1 MIVDELEKLKYPI
14 GKFVPDEKLTES
26 LKSRYISEIEELPS
40 QILQEYKTLKAN
52 GRMDVAYR
60 PEGWTGRQV
69 IHHLADSHMNALI
82 RFKLT
87 LTEENPVIKPYQ
99 EAEWANLKDS
109 LEMDPMVAIELLR
122 SIHTKLIFLVK
133 GMSDAEFSR
142 TYIHPQYQK
151 TYALS
156 TVLALYA
163 WHGKHHLGHLRII
176 NS

>member
-14 GKFVPDEKLTES
+14 GKFVPEEKLTEA
-26 LKSRYISEIEELPS
+26 LKSRYLSEIEELPS

-87 LTEENPVIKPYQ
+87 LTEENPTIKPYQ

-109 LEMDPMVAIELLR
+109 LQMDPMVAIDLLR
-122 SIHTKLIFLVK
+122 SIHTKLIFILK
-133 GMSDAEFSR
+133 NMSDSEFSR
-142 TYIHPQYQK
+142 TYVHPQYQK
-151 TYALS
+151 TYELS

>member
-1 MIVDELEKLKYPI
+1 MITDDLEKLKYPI
-14 GKFVPDEKLTES
+14 GKFVPDEKFTDA
-26 LKSRYISEIEELPS
+26 LKTRYISEMEELPS
-40 QILQEYKTLKAN
+40 QVLQEYKALKEN
-52 GRMDVAYR
+52 GRLDVAYR
-60 PEGWTGRQV
+60 PDGWTGRQV
-69 IHHLADSHMNALI
+69 IHHLADSHMNAFI

-109 LEMDPMVAIELLR
+109 LEMDPIVAIELLR
-122 SIHTKLIFLVK
+122 SIHTKLIFLIK
-133 GMSDAEFSR
+133 GMTDAEFSR
-142 TYIHPQYQK
+142 TYVHPQYQK

-156 TVLALYA
+156 TVMGLYA